1 MLANTRYPEL
11 IDTVNSVLLIMNQKS
26 RDVLRVIMIDDEEF
40 FYNEKRGNVFSVE
53 KYQEEVKTI
62 EMFMGINLYEDYDS
76 LDKLK
81 DFRAELIERCFS
93 LALKYKIKSSDDEV
107 VKPLRN
113 PELFVYID
121 SIVGRNQDLDEDDLV
136 NRKRQ
141 VLTRQYVEF
150 LRAKYIEAYYDEDFG
165 DLAVLESRMQRLG
178 YVYQESE
185 NETKFKNE
193 LIDRIQNLYQFLG
206 RTEKVEE
213 SLSLEF
219 IVSLYNQL
227 LKERDCVVT
236 KWQELEKVRKQYI
249 RLCRLASDF
258 VDVDT
263 TDDILYSYD
272 LETLKKKIQEL
283 KDFLLYND
291 EKSKKIKDKRLHD
304 LWQLYIEL
312 VYDAEH
318 RIPLPDE
325 YGHLDVFDLLVKCT
339 NYCDESDYRF
349 TMKDN
354 EELCLRN
361 KMQDR
366 FFDLLYKSVE
376 IEGGDVLNG
385 PSQYESY
392 EINNFEEEINEI
404 IDNAMDQSVYDNST
418 DEKKL
423 QIISHIC
430 NEYKKHGLVR
440 CPSQFEIYSIQSL
453 ETISNLVDNGVLNAE
468 GFASEVVVYK

>member
-1 MLANTRYPEL
+1 
-11 IDTVNSVLLIMNQKS
+11 MNQKTCG
-26 RDVLRVIMIDDEEF
+26 VLRVIMIDDEEY
-40 FYNEKRGNVFSVE
+40 FYNERNGNVFSVKE
-53 KYQEEVKTI
+53 YQEEVKTI
-62 EMFMGINLYEDYDS
+62 EMFMGMDIYEDYDS
-76 LDKLK
+76 LNKLK
-81 DFRAELIERCFS
+81 DFKAELTERCFS
-93 LALKYKIKSSDDEV
+93 LALKYNIRSFTDGIKPV
-107 VKPLRN
+107 RN

-121 SIVGRNQDLDEDDLV
+121 SIVGRNKELDEDDLV

-141 VLTRQYVEF
+141 VLTRQYVDF

-165 DLAVLESRMQRLG
+165 DLTVLESKMQRLG
-178 YVYQESE
+178 YVYQESAQ
-185 NETKFKNE
+185 ETKFKNE
-193 LIDRIQNLYQFLG
+193 LINRIQNLYQFLG
-206 RTEKVEE
+206 RNENIDE

-219 IVSLYNQL
+219 IASLYNQL

-249 RLCRLASDF
+249 RLCRLASDL
-258 VDVDT
+258 VDVDP

-272 LETLKKKIQEL
+272 LETLKNKIQEI
-283 KDFLLYND
+283 KDFILYND
-291 EKSKKIKDKRLHD
+291 EKSKKIKDKRLYD
-304 LWQLYIEL
+304 LWHLYIEL

-325 YGHLDVFDLLVKCT
+325 YGHLDFFELMEKCMD
-339 NYCDESDYRF
+339 YCDEDDYRL
-349 TMKDN
+349 TKKDT
-354 EELCLRN
+354 EEWCLRN
-361 KMQDR
+361 KLQDR

-392 EINNFEEEINEI
+392 DINDFEEEINEV
-404 IDNAMDQSVYDNST
+404 IDGAMDQSVYDNSI

-440 CPSQFEIYSIQSL
+440 CPSQFEIYSIPSL
-453 ETISNLVDNGVLNAE
+453 ETISNLVDNGILNAE
-468 GFASEVVVYK
+468 GIASEVVVYK